1 MITLFASQTRRAAVQ
16 RTHFRFIPRLLFLD
30 VDGQQ
35 GALYDICVCRHTEI
49 ARPKISA
56 PMSAASAGSSDAP
69 NRNDGGTAP
78 RAGAIGADAGTPAD
92 WTCVGPAAT
101 YSARQ
106 TVLVRGRRVTVLRL
120 RKRGTTETRWVCMD
134 ATCYHA
140 GGPLGDGPLVT
151 AGGRTCLQCPWHSYL
166 IDVFSGEGLY
176 KAPDGR
182 FVSKGARQ
190 RTHDVEARADGKVY
204 VRLRLGPGAMPS
216 DDYAHSELVGR
227 NGPPIPSFP

>member
-1 MITLFASQTRRAAVQ
+1 MWRFKLSKYLFYAKLRAKN
-16 RTHFRFIPRLLFLD
+16 RLS
-30 VDGQQ
+30 
-35 GALYDICVCRHTEI
+35 ALPVCR
-49 ARPKISA
+49 RPSGMIQFGFQHKVTRSKFSRS
-56 PMSAASAGSSDAP
+56 MSASAAASPDAPGDRNGASASRARGASASGS
-69 NRNDGGTAP
+69 G
-78 RAGAIGADAGTPAD
+78 D
-92 WTCVGPAAT
+92 WTCVGPAT
-101 YSARQ
+101 SFSARQ
-106 TVLVRGRRVTVLRL
+106 TVLVHGRRVTVLRL
-120 RKRGTTETRWVCMD
+120 RKRGTSETRWVCID

-151 AGGRTCLQCPWHSYL
+151 AGGRACLRCPWHSYL

-204 VRLRLGPGAMPS
+204 VRLQVGDGHIAS

-227 NGPPIPSFP
+227 NAPPIPSFP